1 MCIFASERIDLAV
14 SLITVNYSYLE
25 LVAIN
30 LDDADPLP
38 DQGWDASSRGSLE
51 AGIVPLD
58 LRKRMN
64 TTLKAIALTALIG
77 SMAYA
82 ATVVTV
88 NGQPIS
94 DEEINR
100 VLMEGTQGRFNQL
113 PKEKQD
119 ELRKRITDGLITQ
132 ELVYQDAKTSGVLK
146 SKEYQEER
154 AAMMERIDRQLA
166 AKVWEKKQFDKVSVS
181 DKEVKAYF
189 DNNPQEFVEKEKV
202 HARHILVKSE
212 SEANGIID
220 QLKSLK
226 GKELKKKFIELAK
239 TESTGPSGP
248 KGGDLG
254 FFPQGQM
261 VPSFNDAVFKM
272 DVGTIT
278 AAPVKSQ
285 FGYHIIYLEEKKE
298 GKQLSFDEVKS
309 FIDQRLKIEKFKK
322 DMEIKMKALK
332 DAATITSGA

>member
-1 MCIFASERIDLAV
+1 MARHLP
-14 SLITVNYSYLE
+14 
-25 LVAIN
+25 N
-30 LDDADPLP
+30 LD
-38 DQGWDASSRGSLE
+38 QGTGLWTKSQDRYYKIESKN
-51 AGIVPLD
+51 

-64 TTLKAIALTALIG
+64 TTLKALALTALIG

-88 NGQPIS
+88 NGKAIS

-100 VLMEGTQGRFNQL
+100 VLMEGTQGRFDQL

-119 ELRKRITDGLITQ
+119 ELRKRITDGLVTQ
-132 ELVYQDAKTSGVLK
+132 ELVYQDAKKNGVLK
-146 SKEYQEER
+146 SKEYQDER
-154 AAMMERIDRQLA
+154 AAMMQRIDRQLA
-166 AKVWEKKQFDKVSVS
+166 AKVWEKQQFDKVTVS

-202 HARHILVKSE
+202 HARHILVKTE
-212 SEANGIID
+212 SKAKELID
-220 QLKSLK
+220 QLKTLK
-226 GKELKKKFIELAK
+226 GDALKKKFIELAK

-261 VPSFNDAVFKM
+261 VPAFNDVVFKM
-272 DVGTIT
+272 DVGTISMT
-278 AAPVKSQ
+278 PVKSQ
-285 FGYHIIYLEEKKE
+285 FGYHVIYLEEKKP
-298 GKQLSFDEVKS
+298 GKQLTFDEVKS

-322 DMEIKMKALK
+322 DMEVKMKSLK
-332 DAATITSGA
+332 DAAKITSGA

>member
-1 MCIFASERIDLAV
+1 
-14 SLITVNYSYLE
+14 
-25 LVAIN
+25 
-30 LDDADPLP
+30 
-38 DQGWDASSRGSLE
+38 
-51 AGIVPLD
+51 
-58 LRKRMN
+58 MN
-64 TTLKAIALTALIG
+64 TTLKAIALTALIS
-77 SMAYA
+77 SMSYA

-88 NGQPIS
+88 NGKTIS
-94 DEEINR
+94 DEEVNR

-132 ELVYQDAKTSGVLK
+132 ELVYQDAKKSGVLK
-146 SKEYQEER
+146 SKEYQTER

-166 AKVWEKKQFDKVSVS
+166 AKVWEKQQFDKVTVS
-181 DKEVKAYF
+181 DKEVKAYY

-202 HARHILVKSE
+202 HARHILVKTE
-212 SEANGIID
+212 SKAKELIG
-220 QLKSLK
+220 QLKVLK
-226 GKELKKKFIELAK
+226 GKALKEKFIELAK

-261 VPSFNDAVFKM
+261 VPAFNDEVFKM
-272 DVGTIT
+272 DVGSIT
-278 AAPVKSQ
+278 QTPVKSQ
-285 FGYHIIYLEEKKE
+285 FGYHIIYLEEKKQ

-322 DMEIKMKALK
+322 DMEVKMKALK
-332 DAATITSGA
+332 DAAKITAGA